1 MANIQIRDIHILETC
16 DCEIVE
22 HDQALDFHQFV
33 QACGQNDGWVLALFE
48 HDILQAVNVSP
59 RQHRYLG
66 EDLLRARRAYR
77 LQRDF
82 DASLTAVALMLDLID
97 EVHYLRKRVA
107 K

>member
-1 MANIQIRDIHILETC
+1 MANITIRNIQITEHC
-16 DCEIVE
+16 DSHIVE
-22 HDQALDFHQFV
+22 QDQALDFHQFV

-107 K
+107 E